1 MSPDETSGAG
11 VATPDRA
18 RHDVAMTEHERVG
31 QDSFDEE
38 AAGSVGLEQ
47 VPEGVVLAVT
57 GALDLALAP
66 TLRRTVERAARLRPA
81 LLVIDLTA
89 VTFLASAGMAEL
101 VRANR
106 QLRSEVRVRVVASG
120 RLVLRPMELTRLTD
134 ELAIHATLADAL
146 AVG

>member
-1 MSPDETSGAG
+1 
-11 VATPDRA
+11 
-18 RHDVAMTEHERVG
+18 MTEHDRVG
-31 QDSFDEE
+31 RDSSDDEP
-38 AAGSVGLEQ
+38 AGSVALEQ

-66 TLRRTVERAARLRPA
+66 TLRRAVERAARPRPG

-106 QLRSEVRVRVVASG
+106 QLRGEVPVRVVATG
-120 RLVLRPMELTRLTD
+120 RLVLRPLELTRLTD
-134 ELAIHATLADAL
+134 ELAIHATRADAI
-146 AVG
+146 AAG